1 MGGYPAFFQE
11 YCGRVIGMYI
21 GAAELVLINSL
32 VVLLIVVDGIIR
44 IGSTR

>member
-1 MGGYPAFFQE
+1 MS
-11 YCGRVIGMYI
+11 I
-21 GAAELVLINSL
+21 GAVELVLINSL